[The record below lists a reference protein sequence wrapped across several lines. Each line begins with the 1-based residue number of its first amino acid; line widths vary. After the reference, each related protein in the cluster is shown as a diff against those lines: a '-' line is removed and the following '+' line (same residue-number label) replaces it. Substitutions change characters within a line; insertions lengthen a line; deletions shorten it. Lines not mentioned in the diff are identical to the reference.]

1 MATAASPGRPRRR
14 RGCTGDGVASQSPA
28 WSGPATLVTV
38 VAVYCCSACASNSKR
53 ATTKLALGSCVE
65 HSALQQ
71 PEDEPTACP
80 CFYCA
85 STKMQPRTQ
94 LGIIGAEGRAK
105 QSAGRTAR
113 LKCRRSFSAGAVA
126 RQHPQVFPL
135 LAVIIQLQAKHNL
148 SWCAGRLLLRVFY
161 CEKEI
166 IYLRARSCAAT
177 TAC

>member
-71 PEDEPTACP
+71 PEDEPRHVPAFIAQAPRCSQEHSSALLVQRVGQSKAPGAPPGSSAAAASLPARWRASIRKSSPSSLSSSSYKRNTTCHGVQDG
-80 CFYCA
+80 FY
-85 STKMQPRTQ
+85 SVFF
-94 LGIIGAEGRAK
+94 I
-105 QSAGRTAR
+105 AR
-113 LKCRRSFSAGAVA
+113 KKS
-126 RQHPQVFPL
+126 
-135 LAVIIQLQAKHNL
+135 
-148 SWCAGRLLLRVFY
+148 Y
-161 CEKEI
+161 
-166 IYLRARSCAAT
+166 T
-177 TAC
+177 